1 MKSTDSPGINFPPPL
16 IYAVIFLAA
25 IFIQKKIP
33 IDDHFFKSRMTPM
46 IGILFIL
53 MAVYYSVRSMNQ
65 FIQTKNTIIPNKPA
79 ESLQTT
85 GIYHSTRNPMY
96 LSLMMVY
103 LGLSCLIGH
112 WWNIILLPL
121 LFLIIQ
127 EYIIKKEEKYLARKF
142 GQEYIDYRHRVRRWL

>member
-1 MKSTDSPGINFPPPL
+1 MKQADSPGINIPPPL

-25 IFIQKKIP
+25 VFIQKKIS
-33 IDDHFFKSRMTPM
+33 IDDHVFKNRIIPI

-53 MAVYYSVRSMNQ
+53 IAIYYSVRSMNQ

-96 LSLMMVY
+96 LSLMMIY
-103 LGLSCLIGH
+103 LGLSCLIGN

-127 EYIIKKEEKYLARKF
+127 EYIIKKEEKYLVRRF
-142 GQEYIDYRHRVRRWL
+142 GQEYIDYSHRVRRWI

>member
-1 MKSTDSPGINFPPPL
+1 MKKTDSPGINIPPPL

-25 IFIQKKIP
+25 VFIQKKIS
-33 IDDHFFKSRMTPM
+33 IDDHFFKNRIIPV

-53 MAVYYSVRSMNQ
+53 VAMYYSVRSMNQ

-96 LSLMMVY
+96 LSLMMIY
-103 LGLSCLIGH
+103 LGLSCLIGN

-127 EYIIKKEEKYLARKF
+127 EYIIKKEEKYLFRKF
-142 GQEYIDYRHRVRRWL
+142 GQEYIDYKLQVRRWI

>member
-1 MKSTDSPGINFPPPL
+1 MKTTDSPGINFPPPL

-25 IFIQKKIP
+25 IFIQKKIS
-33 IDDHFFKSRMTPM
+33 IDDHFFKSRMTPI

-53 MAVYYSVRSMNQ
+53 IAVYYSVRSMNQ

-96 LSLMMVY
+96 LSLMLVY
-103 LGLSCLIGH
+103 LGLSCLIGN
-112 WWNIILLPL
+112 WWNIILFPL
-121 LFLIIQ
+121 LLLVIQ
-127 EYIIKKEEKYLARKF
+127 EYIIKKEEKYLTRKF
-142 GQEYIDYRHRVRRWL
+142 GQEYIDYTNRVRRWL

>member
-1 MKSTDSPGINFPPPL
+1 MKKADSPGINIPPPL

-25 IFIQKKIP
+25 VFIQKKIS
-33 IDDHFFKSRMTPM
+33 IDDHVFKNRIIPI

-53 MAVYYSVRSMNQ
+53 IAIYYSVRSMNQ

-96 LSLMMVY
+96 LSLMMIY
-103 LGLSCLIGH
+103 LGLSCLIGN

-127 EYIIKKEEKYLARKF
+127 EYIIKKEEKYLVRRF
-142 GQEYIDYRHRVRRWL
+142 GQEYIDYSHRVRRWI

>member
-1 MKSTDSPGINFPPPL
+1 MKTTDSPGIYVPPPL

-25 IFIQKKIP
+25 VFIQKKIP
-33 IDDHFFKSRMTPM
+33 IDDHFFKSRITPV
-46 IGILFIL
+46 IGILFL
-53 MAVYYSVRSMNQ
+53 LFAVYFSARSMSQ
-65 FIQTKNTIIPNKPA
+65 FIRTKNTIIPNKPA

-85 GIYHSTRNPMY
+85 GVYHSTRNPMY
-96 LSLMMVY
+96 LALMLVY
-103 LGLSCLIGH
+103 LGLSCLIGN

-127 EYIIKKEEKYLARKF
+127 EYIIKKEEAYLVRAF

>member
-1 MKSTDSPGINFPPPL
+1 MKHTDSPGINFPPPL

-25 IFIQKKIP
+25 VFIQKKIP
-33 IDDHFFKSRMTPM
+33 IDDHFFESRITSV
-46 IGILFIL
+46 IAILFFL
-53 MAVYYSVRSMNQ
+53 LALYYGTRSMNQ

-85 GIYHSTRNPMY
+85 GVYHTTRNPMY
-96 LSLMMVY
+96 FSLMMVY
-103 LGLSCLIGH
+103 LGLTCLIGN

-127 EYIIKKEEKYLARKF
+127 EYIIKKEEKYLLRKF
-142 GQEYIDYRHRVRRWL
+142 GQEYIDYSHRVRRWI

>member
-1 MKSTDSPGINFPPPL
+1 MQKADSPGIYFPPPL

-25 IFIQKKIP
+25 LFIQKKIP
-33 IDDHFFKSRMTPM
+33 IDDHIFKNRMAPM
-46 IGILFIL
+46 IGTLFFL
-53 MAVYYSVRSMNQ
+53 VAAYYSVRSMKQ

-96 LSLMMVY
+96 FSLMMVY
-103 LGLSCLIGH
+103 LGLSCLIGN

-121 LFLIIQ
+121 LLLIIQ
-127 EYIIKKEEKYLARKF
+127 EFIIKKEEKYLLRKF
-142 GQEYIDYRHRVRRWL
+142 GQEYSDYCHQVRRWI

>member
-1 MKSTDSPGINFPPPL
+1 MKTTDSPGIHFPPPV

-25 IFIQKKIP
+25 VFIQKKIS
-33 IDDHFFKSRMTPM
+33 IDDHFFKSRMIFV
-46 IGILFIL
+46 IGILFFL
-53 MAVYYSVRSMNQ
+53 LAVYYIARSMNQ

-96 LSLMMVY
+96 LGLVMVY
-103 LGLSCLIGH
+103 LGLSCLIGN

-121 LFLIIQ
+121 LLLIIQ

-142 GQEYIDYRHRVRRWL
+142 GQEYIDYSRQVRRWL

>member
-1 MKSTDSPGINFPPPL
+1 MKTTDSPGIHFPPPV

-25 IFIQKKIP
+25 VFIQKKIS
-33 IDDHFFKSRMTPM
+33 IDDHFFKSRMIFV
-46 IGILFIL
+46 IGILFFL
-53 MAVYYSVRSMNQ
+53 LAVYYIARSMNQ

-96 LSLMMVY
+96 LGLVMVY
-103 LGLSCLIGH
+103 LGLSCLIGN

-121 LFLIIQ
+121 LLLIIQ
-127 EYIIKKEEKYLARKF
+127 EYIIKKEEKYLVRKF
-142 GQEYIDYRHRVRRWL
+142 GQEYIDYSRQVRRWL